1 MLLSMNR
8 SEGNASMHVGHPTT
22 IGMLVPTLYFHCAQ
36 TTWWEALMEY
46 FKLYPPGIQISRPS
60 TGNSCKQSHKV
71 LPPELTLGWAFTRN
85 FYPMH
90 RRSLLHHCPTTST
103 CQVAMVHFSQC
114 CYFWS
119 FQ

>member
-1 MLLSMNR
+1 MR
-8 SEGNASMHVGHPTT
+8 STDG
-22 IGMLVPTLYFHCAQ
+22 ILQ
-36 TTWWEALMEY
+36 
-46 FKLYPPGIQISRPS
+46 LYPPGIQISRPS

-71 LPPELTLGWAFTRN
+71 LPPELLWGGHSQETST
-85 FYPMH
+85 PCH